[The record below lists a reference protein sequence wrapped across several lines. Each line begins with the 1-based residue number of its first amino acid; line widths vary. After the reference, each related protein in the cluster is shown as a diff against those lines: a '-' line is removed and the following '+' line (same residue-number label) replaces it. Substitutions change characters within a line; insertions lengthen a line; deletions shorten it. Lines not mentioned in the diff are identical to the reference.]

1 MTNLLKLFS
10 LETLDELDH
19 LGVAMDVKYIDQLLP
34 AWLICGLVFN
44 QFSNYDEFLPN
55 FLYDQI
61 FHWTVFQIK
70 GLWNNQNWRKIIQY
84 QTMRQTAILMPNF
97 TLILPHKIYGQFLMW

>member
-19 LGVAMDVKYIDQLLP
+19 LGVAMDVKYVDQLLP

-44 QFSNYDEFLPN
+44 QFPN
-55 FLYDQI
+55 MTSSYPISYMTKFSVEQCS
-61 FHWTVFQIK
+61 K
-70 GLWNNQNWRKIIQY
+70 
-84 QTMRQTAILMPNF
+84 
-97 TLILPHKIYGQFLMW
+97 